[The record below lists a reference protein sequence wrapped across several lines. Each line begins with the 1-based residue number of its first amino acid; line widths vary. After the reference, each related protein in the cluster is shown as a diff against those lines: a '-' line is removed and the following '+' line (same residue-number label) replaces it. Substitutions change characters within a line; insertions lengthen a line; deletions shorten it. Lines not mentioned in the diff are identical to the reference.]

1 LKGGKIMETLAKVIE
16 IIAQTMN
23 LKVEDIKA
31 ESKLVDLNIDE
42 LDSVE
47 IIMECENIFNISIL
61 DEDAEKFVTV
71 GDMVANIEKLLT
83 PESGEGK

>member
-1 LKGGKIMETLAKVIE
+1 METLAKVIE

>member
-1 LKGGKIMETLAKVIE
+1 METLAKVIE

-47 IIMECENIFNISIL
+47 IIMECENIFNVSL
-61 DEDAEKFVTV
+61 PDEEAENIKTV
-71 GDMVANIEKLLT
+71 GDLVIQVEKLLAH

>member
-1 LKGGKIMETLAKVIE
+1 METLAKVIE

-31 ESKLVDLNIDE
+31 ESKKVDLNIDE
-42 LDSVE
+42 LDDVE

-71 GDMVANIEKLLT
+71 GDIVANIEKLLT

>member
-1 LKGGKIMETLAKVIE
+1 METLAKVIE

-47 IIMECENIFNISIL
+47 IVMECENIFNISIL
-61 DEDAEKFVTV
+61 DEEAENFVTV